1 MGKRFVEWVKKL
13 NAGLIMGI
21 LFTVYSLYYFIMS
34 FSYPYINRFGVGPGF
49 FPRWVAI
56 LAIIAGVSYILMSLF
71 KDKFIVGE
79 ILPGGK
85 ELINV
90 GTVVLAILGFIL
102 FVNYTGFCIAST
114 LLLFFI
120 FIRSYTWWKAI
131 LYAVIA
137 TVVVFLIFKI
147 GFSVPLPVNAL
158 GI

>member
-1 MGKRFVEWVKKL
+1 MKKFGDWIKKQ

-21 LFTVYSLYYFIMS
+21 IFTIYTIYYFIMS
-34 FSYPYINRFGVGPGF
+34 FRYPYENQFGVGPGF
-49 FPRWVAI
+49 FPRWVAL
-56 LAIIAGVSYILMSLF
+56 LAIIAGVSYCLMSIF

-79 ILPGGK
+79 ILPNGK

-102 FVNYTGFCIAST
+102 IVNFTGFCIAST

-120 FIRSYTWWKAI
+120 FIRSFTWWKAL

-137 TVVVFLIFKI
+137 TALVFLIFKV